1 LSYWKAAFG
10 IQRRNAPPVLGTK
23 FPSWKPKMI
32 ISFMNAG
39 PLSNGCILWKRFWQQ
54 LKEHSSYD
62 DFGKKGILQHLKD
75 IKPAVMTVGG
85 WFDARFIRSFKYLPN
100 NRKPVKI
107 IILLLWG
114 HGVMEMGKKWS

>member
-1 LSYWKAAFG
+1 
-10 IQRRNAPPVLGTK
+10 
-23 FPSWKPKMI
+23 MI

-39 PLSNGCILWKRFWQQ
+39 PLSNLDAFYGKDNEFWQQ

-85 WFDARFIRSFKYLPN
+85 WFDAEDLYGP
-100 NRKPVKI
+100 
-107 IILLLWG
+107 
-114 HGVMEMGKKWS
+114 